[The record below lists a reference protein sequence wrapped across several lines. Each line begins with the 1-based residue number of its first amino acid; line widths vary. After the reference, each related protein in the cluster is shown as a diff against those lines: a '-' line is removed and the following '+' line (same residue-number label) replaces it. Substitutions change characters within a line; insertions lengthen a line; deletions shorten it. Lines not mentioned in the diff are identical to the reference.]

1 LFSLFKT
8 WRNRTRVLDT
18 YLIEYLQ
25 QTYKMSDA
33 DITKLE
39 FVTGTEQIASKSV
52 ALFRVYDPAKTKESP
67 DKMTFAGLNSQ
78 RETILFEGRFAKNG
92 NISEIKDLR
101 RQMKA

>member
-1 LFSLFKT
+1 MFSFFKT

-25 QTYKMSDA
+25 QSYKLSDA
-33 DITKLE
+33 DIKKLE

-52 ALFRVYDPAKTKESP
+52 SLFRVYDPSKTAVSP
-67 DKMTFAGLNSQ
+67 DKMTYAGLNSQ
-78 RETILFEGRFAKNG
+78 RGAIQFEGRFANNG

-101 RQMKA
+101 RRPE